1 MRMRIG
7 RRFGV
12 VIALAA
18 VSLLALGLTAGRLD
32 WTALDDS
39 DTVAKDTIESP
50 VAKVLSLSLV
60 ALLACVLLISGLSDA
75 GWLEERAEHS
85 PAEFTAEV
93 VSPRSPP
100 QFRPALA

>member
-32 WTALDDS
+32 WTALDDN

-50 VAKVLSLSLV
+50 VAKVISLALV
-60 ALLACVLLISGLSDA
+60 ALLACVLLVSGLRHA
-75 GWLEERAEHS
+75 GWIEERYEHS
-85 PAEFTAEV
+85 PADFSTEV

-100 QFRPALA
+100 QFSPALA